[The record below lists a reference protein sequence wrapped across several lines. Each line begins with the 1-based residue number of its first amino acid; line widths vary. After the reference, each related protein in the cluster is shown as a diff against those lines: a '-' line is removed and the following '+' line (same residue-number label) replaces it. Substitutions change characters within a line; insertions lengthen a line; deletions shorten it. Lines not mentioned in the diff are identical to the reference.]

1 MFYLIANPTEVINS
15 VFGINVTEI
24 SLQLFL
30 DMKNNSRITYWF
42 HLLALGQLNYSLLK
56 ELIAR
61 LVTVWLKPIKVI
73 FISCL
78 LGALLLVLTP
88 PALALTQ
95 IKLFDISYQDC
106 PPELA
111 EGAVISSGSAAAN
124 CFIVTGKA
132 ENGTYKTVY
141 DADIFGR
148 IYDANNDPVLQN
160 RTRLGSIAEIPPGV
174 SDFELRISVPA
185 NQPTP
190 LKLKQFK
197 AAGFSGQVRK

>member
-1 MFYLIANPTEVINS
+1 MRLR
-15 VFGINVTEI
+15 
-24 SLQLFL
+24 SL
-30 DMKNNSRITYWF
+30 
-42 HLLALGQLNYSLLK
+42 
-56 ELIAR
+56 
-61 LVTVWLKPIKVI
+61 TVV

-78 LGALLLVLTP
+78 ITLLSWVSIP
-88 PALALTQ
+88 PAIALTQ
-95 IKLFDISYQDC
+95 IRLFDVSYKDC

-111 EGAVISSGSAAAN
+111 QGAVISSGSAAAN
-124 CFIVTGKA
+124 CFLVIGKA

-148 IYDANNDPVLQN
+148 IYDANNDSVMQN
-160 RTRLGSIAEIPPGV
+160 RTRLGSIAEVPPGI

>member
-1 MFYLIANPTEVINS
+1 MRLR
-15 VFGINVTEI
+15 
-24 SLQLFL
+24 SL
-30 DMKNNSRITYWF
+30 
-42 HLLALGQLNYSLLK
+42 
-56 ELIAR
+56 
-61 LVTVWLKPIKVI
+61 TVV

-78 LGALLLVLTP
+78 IAFLSWVFTP
-88 PALALTQ
+88 PAVALTQ
-95 IKLFDISYQDC
+95 IKLFDVTYKDC

-111 EGAVISSGSAAAN
+111 QGAVISSGSAAAN

-132 ENGTYKTVY
+132 ENGTSKTVY

-148 IYDANNDPVLQN
+148 IYDANNDSVMQN
-160 RTRLGSIAEIPPGV
+160 RTRLGSIAEVPPGI

-185 NQPTP
+185 NQPLP